1 MGSWWQSQLNFA
13 EGLLDQV
20 DKKVTSAVGANEDQP
35 GGNSSSDRE
44 GTCVLACA
52 REPGSMC

>member
-20 DKKVTSAVGANEDQP
+20 DKKVTSAVG
-35 GGNSSSDRE
+35 NSDERAPTSFSSDRE
-44 GTCVLACA
+44 GACVHVH
-52 REPGSMC
+52 